1 MNNIGVLLMI
11 KNEEGSI
18 KITIDSFKNYFIN
31 VIVVDTGST
40 DNTIDIIKKTCKNNN
55 QKIYLK
61 ETFFKSFPESRNDAL
76 EFAETIQ
83 NIDFLLLMDAGD
95 EFKTTKNKKEIH
107 TIINSIPNNLYYG
120 IITQKW
126 LIKDNLDDHCDI
138 RFIRNYKNCRY
149 DIKYPVHERF
159 KDIDNNTVNLNNLF
173 FLYQDRNKYAIS
185 TEKRYKKDI
194 ELLLSAEHNKR
205 NLYFLA
211 QSYMSINDFYNG
223 YIYNLKSYQTN
234 EDNIIDFDEKF
245 TLVRIAFCAMQCN
258 MEEYIIF
265 KYLNKAIES
274 SKDPPVDAF
283 VYILKYCI
291 EHKCPHKALKY
302 IKQLSKLEKPSS
314 SITLVN
320 NYFYD
325 YLRWNLISIITLM
338 TNEELLLGKY
348 ACLKAI
354 NNANKS
360 DDLNNIKLFSK

>member
-1 MNNIGVLLMI
+1 MNNNIGVLLMV
-11 KNEEGSI
+11 KNEAYSI
-18 KITIDSFKNYFIN
+18 KLTIDSFKNYFKT
-31 VIVVDTGST
+31 VIVLDTGST
-40 DNTIDIIKKTCKNNN
+40 DNTIDIIKETCDNNN

-61 ETFFKSFPESRNDAL
+61 ETFFKSFPESRNDAI
-76 EFAETIQ
+76 EFAETIL

-95 EFKTTKNKKEIH
+95 EFQTTKNKKEIY

-126 LIKDNLDDHCDI
+126 LIKDNLDDHSDI
-138 RFIRNYKNCRY
+138 RLIRNYKNCRY

-159 KDIDNNTVNLNNLF
+159 KNVDNTVNLNNLF

-185 TEKRYKKDI
+185 TDKRYIKDI
-194 ELLLSAEHNKR
+194 ELLLSAEYNKR
-205 NLYFLA
+205 NLYFIA

-223 YIYNLKSYQTN
+223 FNYNLKSYETKEN
-234 EDNIIDFDEKF
+234 NIIDFDEKF
-245 TLVRIAFCAMQCN
+245 TLVRIGFCAMQCK
-258 MEEYIIF
+258 MDEKIIF
-265 KYLNKAIES
+265 KYLNKAIET
-274 SKDPPVDAF
+274 KDPPVDAF

-291 EHKCPHKALKY
+291 EHKCPHEALKY
-302 IKQLSKLEKPSS
+302 IKQLSKLEKPLS

-354 NNANKS
+354 KVANKY
-360 DDLNNIKLFSK
+360 DDLNNIKLFPK